1 MMTSDLIDCL
11 VGDRLPRT
19 MRLTSRFWLALGLGV
34 LAAAVL
40 FMVGVGPRSDFA
52 MAIHT
57 LRFDLKFVETLALTS
72 ATVLL
77 CFRLMRP
84 DARIGTLGLGVFA
97 AAVLFMVGVGPRS
110 DFVMAIHTLR
120 FDLKFVETLAL
131 ASAAVLVCFRLMR
144 PDARI
149 GTLGLCLGAP
159 FLLLGMAGVTELF
172 LVPSA
177 VWKAKMIGVN
187 SLKCLTLTPL
197 LSIPP
202 LIAVIYAI
210 REGATRHPALSGA
223 LAGASA
229 AGIAATLYASN
240 CTDDSHSS
248 SRFGIRRRRS

>member
-1 MMTSDLIDCL
+1 LKRSVLGQLNIERADRVQEAHSAMMTSDLIDCL

-19 MRLTSRFWLALGLGV
+19 MRLTSRFWLGLGLGV

-40 FMVGVGPRSDFA
+40 FIVGVGPRSDFV
-52 MAIHT
+52 MAIRT
-57 LRFDLKFVETLALTS
+57 RRFDLKFVETLALAS

-84 DARIGTLGLGVFA
+84 DARIGTLGLC
-97 AAVLFMVGVGPRS
+97 
-110 DFVMAIHTLR
+110 
-120 FDLKFVETLAL
+120 LA
-131 ASAAVLVCFRLMR
+131 
-144 PDARI
+144 
-149 GTLGLCLGAP
+149 AP
-159 FLLLGMAGVTELF
+159 FLLLGIAGVTELF

-177 VWKAKMIGVN
+177 IWKAKMIGVH
-187 SLKCLTLTPL
+187 SLKCLTLIPL

-240 CTDDSHSS
+240 CIDDSPLFVAIWYPSATLIVVS
-248 SRFGIRRRRS
+248 FGAVAGRWLLRW

>member
-1 MMTSDLIDCL
+1 MRTSDLIECL
-11 VGDRLPRT
+11 VGDALPRT

-40 FMVGVGPRSDFA
+40 FMVGVGPRSDF
-52 MAIHT
+52 
-57 LRFDLKFVETLALTS
+57 
-72 ATVLL
+72 
-77 CFRLMRP
+77 
-84 DARIGTLGLGVFA
+84 
-97 AAVLFMVGVGPRS
+97 
-110 DFVMAIHTLR
+110 VMAIHTLR

-131 ASAAVLVCFRLMR
+131 AFATLLLCFRLMR

-149 GTLGLCLGAP
+149 GTLALCLAAP

-187 SLKCLTLTPL
+187 SLKCLTLIPL

-223 LAGASA
+223 LDQFPLA
-229 AGIAATLYASN
+229 
-240 CTDDSHSS
+240 
-248 SRFGIRRRRS
+248 